1 VINLFSIT
9 KIITA
14 FSGLYAV
21 LLFTLLPFF
30 DIEINISSIFKYTA
44 IFEIIIILIL
54 IVGWRFIWNKIPKL
68 NDWLF
73 PDINGTW
80 NVEIHWKWKQEDGS
94 LKKGIKK
101 GEVVI
106 KQNFLTLSME
116 LFTDESE
123 SETLVI
129 QPKKNTESGRV
140 QFYYIYKNTPI
151 DKGNNKLSPHIGT
164 VILKVAPNNN
174 DILEGNYF
182 TDRNTQGF
190 LKFIRKNT

>member
-1 VINLFSIT
+1 MINLFSIT
-9 KIITA
+9 KIITT
-14 FSGLYAV
+14 FSALYAV

-30 DIEINISSIFKYTA
+30 NIKVNTSSIFKYTA
-44 IFEIIIILIL
+44 LFEIIIILIL
-54 IVGWRFIWNKIPKL
+54 IVGWQYIWNKIPKL

-73 PDINGTW
+73 PNINGTW
-80 NVEIHWKWKQEDGS
+80 NVEIHWNWKQADGTI
-94 LKKGIKK
+94 KRGIKK

-129 QPKKNTESGRV
+129 QPKKNSDSGRL

-151 DKGNNKLSPHIGT
+151 DKGNNKLLTHIGT
-164 VILKVAPNNN
+164 AILKMAPHTN
-174 DILEGNYF
+174 DIMQGNYF
-182 TDRNTQGF
+182 TDRNTQGL
-190 LKFIRKNT
+190 LKFVKVVL